1 MCIYNTHI
9 HVHVKNKKITN
20 KLVGYKHCLPIHQK
34 SVLNI
39 LYIFMR
45 DKATYKR
52 VNDMETVARLL
63 KTTKSNVCLYTSFI
77 ISQIEKCNTIICIH
91 HKYIIF
97 IQ

>member
-1 MCIYNTHI
+1 MFIKYS
-9 HVHVKNKKITN
+9 
-20 KLVGYKHCLPIHQK
+20 LE
-34 SVLNI
+34 
-39 LYIFMR
+39 YIIVFMR